1 VGAVTDETI
10 NRAAASNIFLDRMR
24 DSGMRVKLSV
34 LDRLLDDAPE
44 MERDRPLSA
53 TDALTVLR
61 RAVRRDLEALLNARR
76 RFFSIPA
83 VYKELLTS
91 SMNFGLPDYTAG
103 AMNEETS
110 RENLRREIERCIRL
124 FEPRLVQVAV
134 SLMPRKDELDTTLQL
149 KIDALLHAD
158 PAPEPIS
165 FDTIVNAATAE
176 IEVAGASLG

>member
-1 VGAVTDETI
+1 LSDETI
-10 NRAAASNIFLDRMR
+10 NRAAAANIFLDRMR
-24 DSGMRVKLSV
+24 DSGARVKLSV

-44 MERDRPLSA
+44 MERDRPLTA

-76 RFFSIPA
+76 RLFSIP
-83 VYKELLTS
+83 KEFRELHAS
-91 SMNFGLPDYTAG
+91 SLSFGLPDYTSG
-103 AMNEETS
+103 AMNEDGA
-110 RENLRREIERCIRL
+110 REALRREIERCIKL

-134 SLMPRKDELDTTLQL
+134 SLVPRRDDLDTTLQL
-149 KIDALLHAD
+149 RIEALLHAD

-176 IEVAGASLG
+176 IEVSGGQLG

>member
-1 VGAVTDETI
+1 MSEETI
-10 NRAAASNIFLDRMR
+10 NRPAANQFLDRMR

-76 RFFSIPA
+76 RLFSIPRVFA
-83 VYKELLTS
+83 ELQTS
-91 SMNFGLPDYTAG
+91 SLSFGLPDYTAG
-103 AMNEETS
+103 AMNEDTA
-110 RENLRREIERCIRL
+110 REILRKEIERCIKL
-124 FEPRLVQVAV
+124 FEPRLVQVNV
-134 SLMPRKDELDTTLQL
+134 ILMPRKDELDTTLQL

-176 IEVAGASLG
+176 IEVTGGSVG

>member
-1 VGAVTDETI
+1 MTDDTI
-10 NRAAASNIFLDRMR
+10 NKPGSTVFLDRMR

-76 RFFSIPA
+76 RLFSIPR
-83 VYKELLTS
+83 VFQELQS
-91 SMNFGLPDYTAG
+91 SSLSFGLPDYTAG
-103 AMNEETS
+103 AMNEDSS
-110 RENLRREIERCIRL
+110 RDALRREIERCIRL
-124 FEPRLVQVAV
+124 FEPRLVQVSV
-134 SLMPRKDELDTTLQL
+134 SLIPRKDELDTTLQL

-176 IEVAGASLG
+176 IEVSGGSLG